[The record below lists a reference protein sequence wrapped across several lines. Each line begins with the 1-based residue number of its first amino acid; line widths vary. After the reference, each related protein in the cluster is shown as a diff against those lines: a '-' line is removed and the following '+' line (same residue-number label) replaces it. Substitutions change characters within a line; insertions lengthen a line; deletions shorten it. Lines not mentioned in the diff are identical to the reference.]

1 MANNT
6 YDQIMTDRGGYARV
20 RIGDKWG
27 AINAQGEE
35 IIPVKYDEMF
45 PICCERANV
54 RIGNYWQKKKLEI
67 NILTNL
73 LKTTQ
78 RKEVK
83 TL

>member
-1 MANNT
+1 
-6 YDQIMTDRGGYARV
+6 MTDRGDYTRV
-20 RIGDKWG
+20 RIGNKWG

-35 IIPVKYDEMF
+35 VIPIKYDEMF

>member
-1 MANNT
+1 MADNT

-54 RIGNYWQKKKLEI
+54 RIGNYWGYVNTKGEE
-67 NILTNL
+67 LTPF
-73 LKTTQ
+73 K
-78 RKEVK
+78 
-83 TL
+83 